1 MKPTTKEKIPEL
13 QLVRAMAILAVLMV
27 HATSYATVQLT
38 NSSLYVVYNALNVLM
53 KYGTPVFIALSS
65 MVLFYN
71 YKDRPLGRQ
80 LLRRFYKLRLLYI
93 LLPYVMF
100 SLFYFILSLM
110 AGSTEPWSI
119 TTLSENFALKLVTG
133 KAYTHLYYIFIMM
146 QFYLAFPC
154 ILWLFQRYR
163 QFPQWSIVI
172 GLLLQ
177 WSFII
182 SNKFLFQVQNKG
194 SWALSYVACYML
206 GAALG
211 YYYPQLRTWFLMRK
225 EERSFTSVL
234 TWIAIWALWLIS
246 ATIHVYMWYENR
258 LYGTSYNSLVF
269 ELMYNMYS
277 LSSPLVLLQISFLM
291 YRRQHSFVIR
301 KLERLGTLSFGVYLI
316 HPFFLLLYRQF
327 SPHIGSP
334 QLIHVW
340 YAGGFLCALLCSWLV
355 VSVIARFL
363 PCAWILFGQLPGT
376 GKRNFKQE
384 ERMSSPET
392 LLFKG
397 R

>member
-1 MKPTTKEKIPEL
+1 MKPKTKEKIPEL
-13 QLVRAMAILAVLMV
+13 QLVRAMAILAVLIV

-71 YKDRPLGRQ
+71 YKDRPMGRQ
-80 LLRRFYKLRLLYI
+80 LLSRFYKQRLLYI

-110 AGSTEPWSI
+110 AGSSEPWNI
-119 TTLSENFALKLVTG
+119 ATLAKSFALKLATG

-146 QFYLAFPC
+146 QFYLAFPFV
-154 ILWLFQRYR
+154 LWLFQRCR
-163 QFPQWSIVI
+163 QLPQWSIVL
-172 GLLLQ
+172 GLLVQ
-177 WSFII
+177 WSFVIG
-182 SNKFLFQVQNKG
+182 NKFLFQVQNKG
-194 SWALSYVACYML
+194 SWALSYIACYML

-211 YYYPQLRTWFLMRK
+211 YYYPQLRTWFLMCK
-225 EERSFTSVL
+225 GGRSVAGVL

-246 ATIHVYMWYENR
+246 ATMHVYMWYANR
-258 LYGTSYNSLVF
+258 MYGISYNSLVF
-269 ELMYNMYS
+269 EFMYNMYS
-277 LSSPLVLLQISFLM
+277 LSSTLVILQISFLM
-291 YRRQHSFVIR
+291 FRRQHSFVTR

-340 YAGGFLCALLCSWLV
+340 YAGGFFFALLCSWFV
-355 VSVIARFL
+355 VSIISRFL
-363 PCAWILFGQLPGT
+363 PFAWILFGQLPGIE
-376 GKRNFKQE
+376 KRQSKQE
-384 ERMSSPET
+384 NRISSTET
-392 LLFKG
+392 ALSKG
-397 R
+397 